1 MEELTTAR
9 QGGNMDDIP
18 YLLRGITQLSTA
30 SSTLIS
36 SSQYLNNPQLRDWVA
51 QELLR
56 KNGPDLPTPSGA
68 FRLSGIIKAMQNY
81 AEIDAMLEDERKRV
95 PALDRFFSERHVSTY
110 TLEDLAKYP
119 PGSVAGL
126 FYKQIA
132 DGGYQVNIVPPWEAK
147 GNYDYWLL
155 RSGQTHDLEHII
167 TAGGFDSLGEVVVG
181 LAKLENIYKHFS
193 PELACELN
201 VMQFFAS
208 FRFISRMAL
217 HYPQVWHDMWAAVDR
232 GRKVGMA
239 SDLYINAKYED
250 VFHLTPAEAREAL
263 GVRAVEEVDTTMPS
277 RIWDGKA

>member
-1 MEELTTAR
+1 
-9 QGGNMDDIP
+9 MDDIP